1 MPKRLIRLTVNGR
14 EHEVAVE
21 PWWTLLYVVREELGL
36 TGTKEGCGTGDCGAC
51 SMLVDDRLITS
62 CILLAVEADGAQVVT
77 IEGLSRD
84 GQLHPIQRAFA
95 EEGAIQCGYCTPG
108 MVMASYDLLRRC
120 PRPTLED
127 LRQALA
133 GNLCRCTGYAKIY
146 QAVLKAAELMEAYG
160 P

>member
-36 TGTKEGCGTGDCGAC
+36 TGAKEGCGTGDCGAC

-77 IEGLSRD
+77 IEGLSGD

-95 EEGAIQCGYCTPG
+95 EEGAVQCGYCIPG
-108 MVMASYDLLRRC
+108 MIMASYDLLRRC
-120 PRPTLED
+120 PHPTLED
-127 LRQALA
+127 VRQALA
-133 GNLCRCTGYAKIY
+133 GNLCRCTGYSKIY
-146 QAVLKAAELMEAYG
+146 QAVLKAAELMG
-160 P
+160 G